1 MNSVSDGSPLSSCV
15 GRFPRPNN
23 KDNNN
28 NNSNYMKKYSKLIIA
43 AIIALIFIGTFVFLW
58 QKSQPKETVYS
69 EFTPKLDSIQKTTII
84 TGKIEPR
91 NEVNVKPQI
100 SGIITELFKEP
111 GQYVNAGDIIA
122 KVKVIPDM
130 GSLSNAEARVRLADI
145 NLQQAQVNYNREE
158 NLYNQKLVSAD
169 EFDKIKQALQQ
180 AKEEKNAA
188 VDALQVVRDGVS
200 KSNASASSTLVRST
214 ISGVILDIPVKVGN
228 SVILSNTFNDGT
240 TIASVANMNDLIFR
254 GNIDETEVG
263 QLVGGMPMKIT
274 IGALQ
279 DLNFDATLEYI
290 SPKAVESNGAN
301 QFEIKAAVKLSEL
314 SGKPG
319 VSGNALRSGY
329 SANAEI
335 VLNRADNVLTIPESA
350 IEFSGDSTFVYVIV
364 GSSDKKSYDRRQVVT
379 GLSDGVNI
387 EIKKGIS
394 IKDKVRG
401 PEIIAEDEEK

>member
-1 MNSVSDGSPLSSCV
+1 
-15 GRFPRPNN
+15 
-23 KDNNN
+23 
-28 NNSNYMKKYSKLIIA
+28 MKKYSKLIIA

-58 QKSQPKETVYS
+58 QKSQPKEVVYN

-100 SGIITELFKEP
+100 SGIIAELLKEP
-111 GQYVNAGDIIA
+111 GQFVQKGEVIA

-130 GSLSNAEARVRLADI
+130 SQLSSAEMRVRLADI
-145 NLQQAQVNYNREE
+145 NLKQAQVDYQREE

-169 EFDKIKQALQQ
+169 EYDKSKQALNQ
-180 AKEEKNAA
+180 AKHEKLAA
-188 VDALQVVRDGVS
+188 EDALEVVRDGVS
-200 KSNASASSTLVRST
+200 KSNASASSTLIRST

-240 TIASVANMNDLIFR
+240 TIATVANMNDLIFR

-263 QLVGGMPMKIT
+263 QLVGGMNMKIT

-279 DLNFDATLEYI
+279 DLKFDASLEYI

-301 QFEIKAAVKLSEL
+301 QFEIKAAVKLSEG
-314 SGKPG
+314 GKI
-319 VSGNALRSGY
+319 RSGY

-335 VLNRADNVLTIPESA
+335 VLARADKVLSIPESA
-350 IEFSGDSTFVYVIV
+350 IEFRGDSTFVYVIK
-364 GSSDKKSYDRRQVVT
+364 GEGKDKTYNRTYVET

-387 EIKKGIS
+387 EIKKGITA
-394 IKDKVRG
+394 KDKVRG
-401 PEIIAEDEEK
+401 PEIITDENEK